1 MPSPPSVSTRVA
13 DSQRSPARPPPSQ
26 DYDTPVTKQ
35 ARQRTATDEAHHLRR
50 IDRAL
55 GTRAHTHDGL
65 LQVADFGDRGRATDF
80 IAVGRTPTDLKNNSF
95 YWLVAGQS
103 LHQPNRHARR
113 LSGKDVELERRKNWR
128 APNVPL
134 VPQFGMRTFDV
145 KLMSDLG
152 L

>member
-13 DSQRSPARPPPSQ
+13 GSQRSPARPPPSQ

-35 ARQRTATDEAHHLRR
+35 AHQRTAIDEAHRLRR

-55 GTRAHTHDGL
+55 RTRAHTLDGL

-80 IAVGRTPTDLKNNSF
+80 IAVGRTPTDLKTTAFIGLSDACRRTK
-95 YWLVAGQS
+95 LAE
-103 LHQPNRHARR
+103 HNRLARR

-128 APNVPL
+128 APKFNRW
-134 VPQFGMRTFDV
+134 FRN
-145 KLMSDLG
+145 SAAHE
-152 L
+152 